1 MHTTGRTH
9 QGRGAGQPVPR
20 GHSPR
25 SSPPPLAFLCGG
37 SLGAAPGLPLTQF
50 PKRRGGS
57 RQVVLETSY
66 SVQTGG
72 RGGGFQSGDQAEPGP
87 PPPLWPRG
95 GRWAPSRVNS
105 DPLRPRGLQEPA
117 SASYCGF
124 PTWWW
129 PAPGRTFGEES
140 PPPCPD
146 CSLHLALTSFPGAN
160 KDVPNL
166 WAGRGSASSPR
177 SRCSPADGAPSSSC
191 SHRHWHFIWEMQWGV
206 GVGDRPKCGGSF
218 LLPGLQLCSGAPL
231 SCGNTPLLPQ
241 VPWNL

>member
-1 MHTTGRTH
+1 MI
-9 QGRGAGQPVPR
+9 
-20 GHSPR
+20 S
-25 SSPPPLAFLCGG
+25 
-37 SLGAAPGLPLTQF
+37 SLGTRPSQ
-50 PKRRGGS
+50 
-57 RQVVLETSY
+57 
-66 SVQTGG
+66 
-72 RGGGFQSGDQAEPGP
+72 GP
-87 PPPLWPRG
+87 HLPLWPRG

-105 DPLRPRGLQEPA
+105 APLRPRGLQEPA

-140 PPPCPD
+140 PPPCPG

-177 SRCSPADGAPSSSC
+177 SRCSPAAGAPSSSC
-191 SHRHWHFIWEMQWGV
+191 SHRHWRFIWEMQWG
-206 GVGDRPKCGGSF
+206 GGGGGIAPSVAAPF
-218 LLPGLQLCSGAPL
+218 CSQDCRCAQELL

-241 VPWNL
+241 VPWHL